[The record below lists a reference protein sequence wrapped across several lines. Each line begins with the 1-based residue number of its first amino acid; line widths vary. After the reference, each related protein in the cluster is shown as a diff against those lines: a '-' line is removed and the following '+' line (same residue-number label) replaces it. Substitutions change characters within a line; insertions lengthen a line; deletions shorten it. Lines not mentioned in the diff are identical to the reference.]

1 MRTLNTLK
9 NVIGNFANS
18 LCLNL
23 LRFVSRIIFI
33 KCLSEVYLGV
43 NGLLSNV
50 LGLLALS
57 ELGIGTA
64 INYSLYKP
72 LERKNEKK
80 IKALMYFYKKAYL
93 IIAGVVFV
101 AGIVILPFLPHLIK
115 DTTGIDNLSI
125 IYLIFLAN
133 MVIGYL
139 FSYKRTLIT
148 ADQKN
153 YKIMPILI
161 FYNFLTT
168 ALQIIVLLLFK
179 NYIIYLLMQSICI
192 VLENVTVNWY
202 INKQYPYIKTINKED
217 KLDKKELKEIV
228 VNVRA
233 LILHKVGSYVFTST
247 DNLII
252 SKFIGI
258 VQVGFY
264 SNYVL
269 IVNMINSFITT
280 LTNNVVSSLGNLIA
294 TNEEDRKYKV
304 FKEMNLIC
312 FILYGVSTV
321 CFINLFTPFISFC
334 FGEKFVLDNLV
345 LYLISFNNF
354 IFGMTSVSIVF
365 QNASGLYDKDK
376 FMPLLQSVVNLI
388 ISIVLAIKIGLA
400 GVLIG
405 TLISNLIPLIVKPS
419 IVYKNIFKDNVLK
432 YFLTLFRQT
441 LLIIFITIV
450 SGIIIHFITF
460 DNYLLQF
467 IVNLVVTLVIA
478 GGIILVVYFKN
489 DSFKGLIER
498 AKNILQKRREA

>member
-23 LRFVSRIIFI
+23 LRFVSRIVFI
-33 KCLSEVYLGV
+33 KCLSDVYLGV

-72 LERKNEKK
+72 LEQKNEKK
-80 IKALMYFYKKAYL
+80 IKALMFFYKRAYL
-93 IIAGVVFV
+93 IIAAVVFV
-101 AGIVILPFLPHLIK
+101 AGVALLPFLPSLIK
-115 DTTGIDNLSI
+115 DTTGIENLSI
-125 IYLIFLAN
+125 IYLIFLVN

-168 ALQIIVLLLFK
+168 ILQIIVLLLFR
-179 NYIIYLLMQSICI
+179 NYIVYLLMQSICI
-192 VLENVTVNWY
+192 ILENITVNHF
-202 INKQYPYIKTINKED
+202 INKQYPFIKTINKED
-217 KLDKKELKEIV
+217 KLEKNELKEIV

-233 LILHKVGSYVFTST
+233 LILHKIGSYVFTST

-258 VQVGFY
+258 IQVGFY

-269 IVNMINSFITT
+269 VVNMINSFITT

-294 TNEEDRKYKV
+294 TDDEQRKYKV
-304 FKEMNLIC
+304 FNEMNLIC

-321 CFINLFTPFISFC
+321 CFINLFTPFITFC
-334 FGEKFVLDNLV
+334 FGEKFVLDNSI

-354 IFGMTSVSIVF
+354 VFGMTSVSIVF

-376 FMPLLQSVVNLI
+376 FVPLIQSITNLI
-388 ISIVLAIKIGLA
+388 ISIVLAIRIGLA

-405 TLISNLIPLIVKPS
+405 TLISNIIPLIVKPT
-419 IVYKNIFKDNVLK
+419 IVYKNIFKDKVYK
-432 YFLTLFRQT
+432 YFINLLKQTIIIAVITLCSG
-441 LLIIFITIV
+441 LLI
-450 SGIIIHFITF
+450 HFVTF
-460 DNYLLQF
+460 ENMLIQF
-467 IVNLVVTLVIA
+467 IINLVVTIIIA
-478 GGIILVVYFKN
+478 GIVILAIYRKN
-489 DSFKGLIER
+489 ESFLSLIER
-498 AKNILQKRREA
+498 AKNILNKRKES